1 MIRGATESNER
12 QIALETA
19 EGLAKIL
26 KLSPFTI
33 RRLGYRGAIREFR
46 CGRAVRYRLD
56 EILSWM
62 EGQGDVGN
70 ATANCLKQGNRKKL
84 KS

>member
-1 MIRGATESNER
+1 MIEGANRLVDCKIE
-12 QIALETA
+12 LETA
-19 EGLAKIL
+19 DGLAKLL

-33 RRLGYRGAIREFR
+33 RRLGYRGVIREFR

-62 EGQGDVGN
+62 E
-70 ATANCLKQGNRKKL
+70 KQ
-84 KS
+84 

>member
-1 MIRGATESNER
+1 MMTGSTEPSRGKIE
-12 QIALETA
+12 LETA

-33 RRLGYRGAIREFR
+33 RRLGYRGTIREFR

-56 EILSWM
+56 EILNWM
-62 EGQGDVGN
+62 E
-70 ATANCLKQGNRKKL
+70 
-84 KS
+84 SH

>member
-1 MIRGATESNER
+1 MSSGINGPDQNRIE
-12 QIALETA
+12 LETA

-33 RRLGYRGAIREFR
+33 RRLGYRGLIREFR

-56 EILSWM
+56 EILNWM
-62 EGQGDVGN
+62 EKHRNSDNHPCVSSTEIIREGSV
-70 ATANCLKQGNRKKL
+70 K
-84 KS
+84 

>member
-1 MIRGATESNER
+1 MIERITEPSRVKIE
-12 QIALETA
+12 LETA

-62 EGQGDVGN
+62 ENQ
-70 ATANCLKQGNRKKL
+70 
-84 KS
+84 